1 MYPNNLTKTIPSTP
15 AESKKVLLNDAEL
28 DDIALFLVGNQ
39 QRFRENIIIPRI
51 LGPVQIK
58 TIEEKRI
65 ESVMESCAFK
75 SVMSCV
81 IGMFSVIILYIYA
94 CILYYFKS

>member
-1 MYPNNLTKTIPSTP
+1 MYPMDFTKTISSAP
-15 AESKKVLLNDAEL
+15 AGENKKVFLNDAEL
-28 DDIALFLVGNQ
+28 DNIALFLVGNQ

-75 SVMSCV
+75 SIMSCV
-81 IGMFSVIILYIYA
+81 IGMFSVHILHIYA
-94 CILYYFKS
+94 HFFYI